1 MGAAEQRKR
10 SQAMAA
16 DLLRR
21 GFYHGKRA
29 SKGLSNIPN
38 VADRGSAAYR
48 RMMAAKLQKNAGRR

>member
-21 GFYHGKRA
+21 GFWHGKRA
-29 SKGLSNIPN
+29 SKGLTNIPN
-38 VADRGSAAYR
+38 VADKGSAAYR
-48 RMMAAKLQKNAGRR
+48 RLQESRLRRNANR